1 MIYRAHMFKDI
12 YIYRERER
20 EREKTVLKARK
31 KVINGADICMEFQEE
46 TSIEYNQ
53 LRNWTSKMT
62 TANIQ
67 EKAVTEM
74 EVAFLSEPLK
84 EL

>member
-1 MIYRAHMFKDI
+1 M
-12 YIYRERER
+12 
-20 EREKTVLKARK
+20 
-31 KVINGADICMEFQEE
+31 NGPDICMEFQEE

-67 EKAVTEM
+67 EKAVAEM
-74 EVAFLSEPLK
+74 EVAFLSESLK